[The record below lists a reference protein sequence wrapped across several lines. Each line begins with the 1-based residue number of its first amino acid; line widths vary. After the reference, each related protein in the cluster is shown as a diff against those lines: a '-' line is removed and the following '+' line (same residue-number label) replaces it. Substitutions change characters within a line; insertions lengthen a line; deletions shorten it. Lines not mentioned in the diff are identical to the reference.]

1 MPRPAWPVR
10 HQIDGALQFRQEAR
24 RRTPKP
30 ASEPE
35 NTGRGAIR
43 RAMGAKFVEIFM
55 CKDVLMAL
63 GHLRV
68 RLELR
73 HVGTHDRG
81 SG

>member
-1 MPRPAWPVR
+1 MGHYNFVKKHADVLLSPPLSRKILVGEQFAGPWVR
-10 HQIDGALQFRQEAR
+10 NL
-24 RRTPKP
+24 PK
-30 ASEPE
+30 
-35 NTGRGAIR
+35 
-43 RAMGAKFVEIFM
+43 IFM